1 MPAIDRW
8 VIRQVIAVLGQR
20 AREHPESELPVCGIN
35 LHASALLDERL
46 VPFVQERLAA
56 SGVPPGSLCFE
67 LGESA
72 ALANMARTTRFL
84 SGLRAAGCGVA
95 LEDVGCGVTS
105 FTYLRSLPVDFLK
118 IGGRFVAG
126 MVTDP
131 VYGSIVSA
139 VHQISASAGI
149 PIIAKQVDSEPVLE
163 MLRFLGID
171 YAQGSALSPPV
182 PLTDARGGVRMQM
195 APFSRPDAV
204 SAI

>member
-8 VIRQVIAVLGQR
+8 VIRQALALLGQS
-20 AREHPESELPVCGIN
+20 AREHPDLELPVCAIN

-95 LEDVGCGVTS
+95 LEDVGSGVAS